1 MNRFEKMKE
10 MRTKIHDLLQERPDL
25 AVLQKELN
33 DKLSNVKDQH
43 ERNRIV
49 QEMMLNSW
57 YRITELQ

>member
-1 MNRFEKMKE
+1 MNKFEKMKE

-25 AVLQKELN
+25 VTLQKELD
-33 DKLSNVKDQH
+33 DKLANVKDQH

-57 YRITELQ
+57 YRITELK

>member
-25 AVLQKELN
+25 VSLQKELD

-57 YRITELQ
+57 YRITELK

>member
-25 AVLQKELN
+25 AVLQKELD
-33 DKLSNVKDQH
+33 DKLANVKDQH